1 MSRRSACALAA
12 MLAAVFAAVSPM
24 RQVQAQT
31 PPKPVIIA
39 YVFPRNDL
47 IVPAEIAADKLTH
60 INYAFADVKDG
71 RVVEGFARDA
81 ENFKLLADLR
91 RTHPHLR
98 ILISVGGWTWS
109 GNFSDAAL
117 TAESR
122 RRFVESAIGFVT
134 RHDIDGVDIDW
145 EYPGLRG
152 NDNVHRPED
161 RENFTAL
168 MTELRQAL
176 DAEGRARGRR
186 YLLTFAAGASP
197 DFLAHTEMDKVQA
210 VVDFVNLMTYDF
222 RTSDP
227 IAGHHANL
235 YTHPADTKQRSV
247 DSAVREFLAAGVPPA
262 KIVVGVPFYGRAWAN
277 IQGEGTGPYQPGS
290 RPAERIATQYGE
302 MSATLIDRGGFTR
315 MWDSQAQAPYLWN
328 KETRTFISYDDPES
342 LRLKSA
348 YIRDKGLAGAMF
360 WEYSND
366 KTGVLLDTL
375 FTSLRG
381 PVSAGG
387 AARDRPVRDR
397 VRRAGRAVWPPA
409 PSARASTARRSP
421 RAASPAES
429 PSPSAPRPAPASRR
443 ESRPRPPE

>member
-1 MSRRSACALAA
+1 MSRRSPLLVAA
-12 MLAAVFAAVSPM
+12 TVVAILGAHAPSS
-24 RQVQAQT
+24 RQASAQT
-31 PPKPVIIA
+31 PPPGPAKPVIIA
-39 YVFPRNDL
+39 YVFPRNEL

-81 ENFKLLADLR
+81 ENLKLLADLR
-91 RTHPHLR
+91 RQHPHLQ

-109 GNFSDAAL
+109 NNFSDAAL

-122 RRFVESAIGFVT
+122 RRFTESAIEFVR

-161 RENFTAL
+161 RENFTAM
-168 MTELRQAL
+168 MTDLRQAL
-176 DAEGRARGRR
+176 DAEGRARNRR

-197 DFLAHTEMDKVQA
+197 DFIANTEKDKVQA

-235 YTHPADTKQRSV
+235 YLHPADTKQRSV
-247 DSAVREFLAAGVPPA
+247 DSAVRAFIAAGVPPG
-262 KIVVGVPFYGRAWAN
+262 KVVVGVPFYGRAWAD
-277 IQGEGTGPYQPGS
+277 IKGEGTGLYQPGS
-290 RPAERIATQYGE
+290 RPTEPIDTKYGP
-302 MSATLIDRGGFTR
+302 MSATLVDRGGFVR

-328 KETRTFISYDDPES
+328 KDTRTFISYEDPES

-360 WEYSND
+360 WEYYAD
-366 KTGVLLDTL
+366 KTGVLLETL
-375 FTSLRG
+375 FTALRQ
-381 PVSAGG
+381 
-387 AARDRPVRDR
+387 DRSEKH
-397 VRRAGRAVWPPA
+397 RAW
-409 PSARASTARRSP
+409 
-421 RAASPAES
+421 
-429 PSPSAPRPAPASRR
+429 
-443 ESRPRPPE
+443 

>member
-1 MSRRSACALAA
+1 MRR
-12 MLAAVFAAVSPM
+12 
-24 RQVQAQT
+24 Q
-31 PPKPVIIA
+31 
-39 YVFPRNDL
+39 
-47 IVPAEIAADKLTH
+47 
-60 INYAFADVKDG
+60 
-71 RVVEGFARDA
+71 
-81 ENFKLLADLR
+81 
-91 RTHPHLR
+91 HPHLR

-117 TAESR
+117 TADSR
-122 RRFVESAIGFVT
+122 RRFVDSAIAFVT

-152 NDNVHRPED
+152 NGNVHRPED

-176 DAEGRARGRR
+176 DAEGRVRSRS

-247 DSAVREFLAAGVPPA
+247 DSAVREFLSAGVPPA

-290 RPAERIATQYGE
+290 RPTERLATQYGQ
-302 MSATLIDRGGFTR
+302 MSATLIDRAGFAR

-328 KETRTFISYDDPES
+328 KDTRTFISYDDPES

-348 YIRDKGLAGAMF
+348 YIRDKMLGGAMF

-381 PVSAGG
+381 PVK
-387 AARDRPVRDR
+387 
-397 VRRAGRAVWPPA
+397 
-409 PSARASTARRSP
+409 
-421 RAASPAES
+421 
-429 PSPSAPRPAPASRR
+429 
-443 ESRPRPPE
+443 

>member
-1 MSRRSACALAA
+1 MIRLRMFGVGVFALAA
-12 MLAAVFAAVSPM
+12 AIAAAIGAPE
-24 RQVQAQT
+24 
-31 PPKPVIIA
+31 KPVIIA
-39 YVFPRNDL
+39 YLFPQNQL
-47 IVPAEIAADKLTH
+47 IVPADIAADKLTH

-71 RVVEGFARDA
+71 RIVEGFSHDT
-81 ENFKLLADLR
+81 ENFAILAALR
-91 RTHPHLR
+91 RQHPHLR

-109 GNFSDAAL
+109 NNFSDAAL

-122 RRFVESAIGFVT
+122 RRFTDSAIAFVR

-161 RENFTAL
+161 RENFTAM

-176 DAEGRARGRR
+176 DAEGRSRGRQ
-186 YLLTFAAGASP
+186 YVLTFAAGASP
-197 DFLAHTEMDKVQA
+197 DFIAHTELDKVQA

-222 RTSDP
+222 RTTDP

-235 YTHPADTKQRSV
+235 YPHPADTKQRSV
-247 DSAVREFLAAGVPPA
+247 DGAVRDFIAAGVPPA
-262 KIVVGVPFYGRAWAN
+262 KLVVGVPFYGRAWAG
-277 IQGEGTGPYQPGS
+277 IEGDGTGPYQPGS
-290 RPAERIATQYGE
+290 RPTERIDTKYSSLAE
-302 MSATLIDRGGFTR
+302 TLINKGGFVR

-328 KETRTFISYDDPES
+328 KDTRTFISYDDPES

-375 FTSLRG
+375 FTSLR
-381 PVSAGG
+381 A
-387 AARDRPVRDR
+387 PVR
-397 VRRAGRAVWPPA
+397 
-409 PSARASTARRSP
+409 
-421 RAASPAES
+421 
-429 PSPSAPRPAPASRR
+429 
-443 ESRPRPPE
+443 